1 MKPRARQ
8 SLLTTEGMSR
18 ADVESIFVRARLHAR
33 GLETGRSVRALEGKV
48 VANLFFEASTR
59 TRLSFERAAKAL
71 GADVLNFTAQTSSV
85 SKGETLLDT
94 VRNVEAMGV
103 STLIIRHSAS
113 GAAYLASRHVQC
125 AVVNAGDG
133 THGHPSQALLDAFT
147 LHERWGALDGRTVA
161 IVGDV
166 LHSRVARSNLYCLL
180 ALGARVVFAGP
191 PTLMPVGLEELGGR
205 VAPSLDAALEEADAV
220 MVLRVQG
227 ERQTAGYV
235 PSVREYAR
243 LYGLTAERAAK
254 LRPGVLVMHPGP
266 VNRGVELAPEVA
278 DGPGNVILAQVSH
291 GVAVRMAVLEA
302 CA

>member
-1 MKPRARQ
+1 MKPQARQ

-18 ADVESIFVRARLHAR
+18 SEVESLFARARLHAR
-33 GLETGRSVRALEGKV
+33 GLESGRSVRALEGKV

-71 GADVLNFTAQTSSV
+71 GADVLNLTAQTSSV
-85 SKGETLLDT
+85 VKGETLLDT

-103 STLIIRHSAS
+103 AALVIRHAAS
-113 GAAYLASRHVQC
+113 GAALLASRHVRC

-133 THGHPSQALLDAFT
+133 THAHPSQALLDAFM
-147 LHERWGALDGRTVA
+147 LHERWGSLEGKRVA

-166 LHSRVARSNLYCLL
+166 LHSRVARSNLFCLTT
-180 ALGARVVFAGP
+180 LGAQVVFSGP
-191 PTLMPVGLEELGGR
+191 PTLMPAGLEQLGGR
-205 VAPSLDAALEEADAV
+205 VAPSLEVALAEADAV

-227 ERQTAGYV
+227 ERQNAGYV

-243 LYGLTAERAAK
+243 MYGLTAERAAR
-254 LRPGVLVMHPGP
+254 LRPDVLVMHPGP

-278 DGPGNVILAQVSH
+278 DGPANVILAQVSH
-291 GVAVRMAVLEA
+291 GVAVRMAILEA
-302 CA
+302 CV

>member
-18 ADVESIFVRARLHAR
+18 AEVESLFVRARLHAR
-33 GLETGRSVRALEGKV
+33 GLETGRAVRALEGKV
-48 VANLFFEASTR
+48 VANLFFESSTR

-85 SKGETLLDT
+85 AKGETLMDT

-103 STLIIRHSAS
+103 ATLVIRHSAS

-191 PTLMPVGLEELGGR
+191 PTLIPVGLEQLGGC

-243 LYGLTAERAAK
+243 LYGLTAERAER

>member
-18 ADVESIFVRARLHAR
+18 AEVEALFARARLHAR
-33 GLETGRSVRALEGKV
+33 GLESGRAVRALEGRV

-94 VRNVEAMGV
+94 VRNVEALGAAV
-103 STLIIRHSAS
+103 LVIRHPAS
-113 GAAYLASRHVQC
+113 GAAYLASRHVEC

-147 LHERWGALDGRTVA
+147 LHERWGALDGRTVL
-161 IVGDV
+161 IIGDV
-166 LHSRVARSNLYCLL
+166 LHSRVARSNLYCLT

-191 PTLMPVGLEELGGR
+191 PTLMPAGLEQLGGR
-205 VAPSLDAALEEADAV
+205 VAPSVDAALEEADAV

-235 PSVREYAR
+235 PSVREYSK
-243 LYGLTAERAAK
+243 LYGLSAERAAR
-254 LRPGVLVMHPGP
+254 LRPGALVMHPGP

-278 DGPGNVILAQVSH
+278 DGPANIILAQVSH

-302 CA
+302 CV

>member
-1 MKPRARQ
+1 
-8 SLLTTEGMSR
+8 MSR
-18 ADVESIFVRARLHAR
+18 AEVEALFARARLHAR
-33 GLETGRSVRALEGKV
+33 GLESGRAVRALEGRV

-71 GADVLNFTAQTSSV
+71 GADVLNFTAQSSSV

-94 VRNVEAMGV
+94 VRNVEALGAAV
-103 STLIIRHSAS
+103 LVIRHPAS
-113 GAAYLASRHVQC
+113 GAAHLASRHVEC

-133 THGHPSQALLDAFT
+133 THAHPSQALLDAFT
-147 LHERWGALDGRTVA
+147 LHERWGALDGRTVV
-161 IVGDV
+161 IIGDV
-166 LHSRVARSNLYCLL
+166 LHSRVARSNLFCLT

-191 PTLMPVGLEELGGR
+191 PTLMPVGLEQLGGH
-205 VAPSLDAALEEADAV
+205 VAESVDAALEDADAV

-235 PSVREYAR
+235 PSVREYSK
-243 LYGLTAERAAK
+243 LYGLSAERAAR
-254 LRPGVLVMHPGP
+254 LRPGALVMHPGP

-278 DGPGNVILAQVSH
+278 DGPANIILAQVSH

-302 CA
+302 CV

>member
-1 MKPRARQ
+1 MKPHARKN
-8 SLLTTEGMSR
+8 LLTTEGMSR
-18 ADVESIFVRARLHAR
+18 EAVESLFARARLHAR
-33 GLETGRSVRALEGKV
+33 GIESGRSVRALEGKV

-85 SKGETLLDT
+85 AKGETLMDT

-103 STLIIRHSAS
+103 AAVVIRHAAS
-113 GAAYLASRHVQC
+113 GAAHLASRHVQC

-133 THGHPSQALLDAFT
+133 THAHPSQALLDAFT
-147 LHERWGALDGRTVA
+147 LHERWGSLEGKTVA

-166 LHSRVARSNLYCLL
+166 LHSRVARSNLYCLTT
-180 ALGARVVFAGP
+180 LGAKVLFAGP
-191 PTLMPVGLEELGGR
+191 PTLMPAGLDQLGGR
-205 VAPSLDAALEEADAV
+205 VAGSLEAALAEADAV

-243 LYGLTAERAAK
+243 LYGLTAERAARLK
-254 LRPGVLVMHPGP
+254 PGALVMHPGP

-278 DGPGNVILAQVSH
+278 DGPANVILAQVTY
-291 GVAVRMAVLEA
+291 GVAVRMAILEA